1 MAQDGLQSLHL
12 SLDHPAPKRLRRTA
26 FITGAPLA
34 PLRVSSQSGAG
45 RMCGTF
51 SCHVFPC
58 RSSCSFFPCFSPGSS
73 QVHVGYVA
81 DCCWMLQDFA
91 GKCRHKTEC
100 PQPGG
105 VSPSAA
111 ARGAKQRNDPM
122 APMAMKI
129 QGRRK
134 ESKRYGKSMETIEM
148 SIISRSSEHVR
159 TSEQQI
165 PREVPIWHLFVYQR
179 KDRQVA
185 VSSHVA
191 GNEATKTTLG
201 YTFCPS
207 QWQ

>member
-1 MAQDGLQSLHL
+1 MS
-12 SLDHPAPKRLRRTA
+12 
-26 FITGAPLA
+26 FI
-34 PLRVSSQSGAG
+34 
-45 RMCGTF
+45 MF
-51 SCHVFPC
+51 IFPM
-58 RSSCSFFPCFSPGSS
+58 FFTCFSPGSS

-81 DCCWMLQDFA
+81 ACCWMLQDFA